1 MKYQLLAI
9 DVDGTLLDEE
19 HRLSK
24 ENQKALEQV
33 LQSGTKVVLCSGRGY
48 WALKNFIEQ
57 LGIRNAVITQN
68 GSQITDYTG
77 ENILHEE
84 MISVENC
91 RKILEYCVKNGYH
104 PLIYQQDNV
113 YGDLQDR
120 YLEIFER
127 CMNQKVIYTEDIE
140 QTYAQIPLGK
150 ILVLD
155 EPKRILQIQNWM
167 MEQFRGQ
174 LLAELAYDF
183 SLEIGGSDKGKA
195 LKWLAG
201 HYQIPRENILAI
213 GDGENDKGMLQYA
226 GFGVAMGSAMPGV
239 KAVADAVTL
248 SNNESGVA
256 EAIRRYM

>member
-1 MKYQLLAI
+1 MKYQLVAI

-19 HRLSK
+19 HRLLE
-24 ENQKALEQV
+24 ENKAALQMVLEK
-33 LQSGTKVVLCSGRGY
+33 GGKVVLCSGRGY
-48 WALKNFIEQ
+48 WALQDLIQ
-57 LGIRNAVITQN
+57 TLGIKNAVITQN

-104 PLIYQQDNV
+104 PLIYQKDNV

-150 ILVLD
+150 ILLD
-155 EPKRILQIQNWM
+155 
-167 MEQFRGQ
+167 
-174 LLAELAYDF
+174 
-183 SLEIGGSDKGKA
+183 
-195 LKWLAG
+195 
-201 HYQIPRENILAI
+201 
-213 GDGENDKGMLQYA
+213 DG
-226 GFGVAMGSAMPGV
+226 
-239 KAVADAVTL
+239 AVSGTTL
-248 SNNESGVA
+248 G
-256 EAIRRYM
+256 RTCL